1 MNGISPV
8 TSQTQLLSDDE
19 ENAVAR
25 KNVLLYLLCQALGA
39 ASAPINIALGGLVG
53 HHLLG
58 EDKSLATLPV
68 TAYNLGVVIGAI
80 IANAIMRQVG
90 RKLGFM
96 AGCAIGLG
104 GTIFTGLAITAESF
118 AMFCSALCV
127 NGVSSGF
134 VQQYRFAAA
143 DRGTPEYKPKAIS
156 TILLGGVAAA
166 VIGPQLVIYATDLA
180 APVPFA
186 GAFYAASI
194 LFVLSFFALSFLN
207 PSNLQMQQSEAVE
220 TPASRSLM
228 EIGLQPKFAIAV
240 LCGTATYALMSFVM
254 TAAPLAMVGHGH
266 SHDHSTLGIQ
276 WHVMAMFAPSII
288 TGSLIARFGKET
300 IVAAGLLILVACGAV
315 ALAGYDLM
323 HFWGSLVLLGI
334 GWNFGFIGAT
344 AMVTDTY
351 APHEKNKAQG
361 LNDFILFGSVAVASF
376 MSGLTLN
383 AYGWEFLNWV
393 IFPVVAVC
401 FLGLGWLRVTKRSAV

>member
-1 MNGISPV
+1 MTV
-8 TSQTQLLSDDE
+8 TPQLLSDEE
-19 ENAVAR
+19 ENAIAR

-68 TAYNLGVVIGAI
+68 TAYNVGVAIGAI
-80 IANAIMRQVG
+80 IANAIMRQIG

-96 AGCAIGLG
+96 TGCAIGLM
-104 GTIFTGLAITAESF
+104 GTIFTGLAITAENFSL
-118 AMFCSALCV
+118 FCSALCV

-134 VQQYRFAAA
+134 VQQYRFAAT
-143 DRGTPEYKPKAIS
+143 DRGTAEYKPKAIA

-194 LFVLSFFALSFLN
+194 LFVLSFFALTFLN
-207 PSNLQMQQSEAVE
+207 PSNLNVTQSE
-220 TPASRSLM
+220 TTQQPASRSLW
-228 EIGLQPKFAIAV
+228 EIACQPKFAIAA

-300 IVAAGLLILVACGAV
+300 IVAAGLIILVACGMV
-315 ALAGYDLM
+315 ALAGYDLL
-323 HFWGSLVLLGI
+323 HFWGSLILLGI

-344 AMVTDTY
+344 AMVTETY
-351 APHEKNKAQG
+351 EPHEKNKAQG

-383 AYGWEFLNWV
+383 AYGWEFLNWI
-393 IFPVVAVC
+393 IFPVVAMC
-401 FLGLGWLRVTKRSAV
+401 FMGLGWLRVANKRAV

>member
-1 MNGISPV
+1 MTVNA
-8 TSQTQLLSDDE
+8 QLLSDEE
-19 ENAVAR
+19 ENAIAR
-25 KNVLLYLLCQALGA
+25 KNVLLYLMCQALGA

-53 HHLLG
+53 HNLLG
-58 EDKSLATLPV
+58 EDKSLATLPI
-68 TAYNLGVVIGAI
+68 TAYNIGVAIGAI
-80 IANAIMRQVG
+80 IANAIMRQIG

-96 AGCAIGLG
+96 TGCAIGLA

-118 AMFCSALCV
+118 WLFCSALCV
-127 NGVSSGF
+127 NGMSSGF

-143 DRGTPEYKPKAIS
+143 DRGTADYKPKAIS

-166 VIGPQLVIYATDLA
+166 IIGPQLVIYATDLA

-194 LFVLSFFALSFLN
+194 LFVLSFFALTFLN
-207 PSNLQMQQSEAVE
+207 PSNLQMKPQEVE
-220 TPASRSLM
+220 TTKSSRSLA
-228 EIGLQPKFAIAV
+228 EIASQPKFAIAV
-240 LCGTATYALMSFVM
+240 LCGTATYALMAFVM

-276 WHVMAMFAPSII
+276 WHVMAMFAPSIF
-288 TGSLIARFGKET
+288 TGSLISRFGKET
-300 IVAAGLLILVACGAV
+300 IVATGLLILVVCGFV

-323 HFWGSLVLLGI
+323 HFWGSLILLGI

-344 AMVTDTY
+344 AMVTETY
-351 APHEKNKAQG
+351 EPHEKNKAQG

-383 AYGWEFLNWV
+383 AYGWELVNWI
-393 IFPVVAVC
+393 IFPVVAMC
-401 FLGLGWLRVTKRSAV
+401 FVGLGWLRYADRSQHT